1 MRKQRI
7 HRWERSTYLKTLNFA
22 FGYDNLFIKIR
33 FEAGSIENGERSCE
47 IRAEYE
53 HELYKSIKKN
63 REKLALS
70 SEKQII
76 EWKTANLPLPP
87 KKIPPTKSPSPE
99 SVRSSS
105 IGSGNLSAGE
115 IIQITNRAAKWK
127 TKAEPSSSALNRKP
141 QWRHI
146 WPPSSLNTQLHFV
159 FPPLVLLHR
168 YHRHDSSSPFSSFPL
183 ETRRPKG
190 EEGWVEWPGQGGL
203 AYPRWIY
210 TPFNPV

>member
-1 MRKQRI
+1 MNAVRKQRI

-76 EWKTANLPLPP
+76 E
-87 KKIPPTKSPSPE
+87 
-99 SVRSSS
+99 
-105 IGSGNLSAGE
+105 
-115 IIQITNRAAKWK
+115 
-127 TKAEPSSSALNRKP
+127 
-141 QWRHI
+141 
-146 WPPSSLNTQLHFV
+146 
-159 FPPLVLLHR
+159 
-168 YHRHDSSSPFSSFPL
+168 
-183 ETRRPKG
+183 
-190 EEGWVEWPGQGGL
+190 
-203 AYPRWIY
+203 
-210 TPFNPV
+210 